1 MDNNKK
7 FELFRKRVPVL
18 EKWAYLE
25 TASTGLIPDFVYDGV
40 NRYHKERFLKGG
52 DSTWIFEDEN
62 VGTLGMMDRSKEALS
77 KLINCDKDEIAFGQ
91 SSTQM
96 FTMVTEGIN
105 YSENDNVVTVDYG
118 WIGNRFAWQKKEMQG
133 LEVRYV
139 NPVEGKISVSDIIA
153 KCDEDTRAVTVN
165 LVESNTGFLMDID
178 ELGEFCEKS
187 NILLFVDAV
196 QAVGA
201 LKVNVKK
208 SKIDFL
214 VGNDYKWMM
223 NFCGTGYAYISPK
236 VSELITNWGS
246 GWMSD
251 SDRFNTKKRRLELR
265 ADAGRFEIGYPQAD
279 GIYGMGLV
287 AANNVNMGLDD
298 IDEYV
303 RNLAEYF
310 RTNVAKLKEVRNSY
324 DFDYENRCQVS
335 SIKFSHDSKVT
346 NEGLEK
352 ANIFAHVGCED
363 ERKEREMRVSFHYYN
378 NKEDVDRLLNYIEVA
393 K

>member
-1 MDNNKK
+1 
-7 FELFRKRVPVL
+7 
-18 EKWAYLE
+18 
-25 TASTGLIPDFVYDGV
+25 
-40 NRYHKERFLKGG
+40 
-52 DSTWIFEDEN
+52 
-62 VGTLGMMDRSKEALS
+62 
-77 KLINCDKDEIAFGQ
+77 
-91 SSTQM
+91 
-96 FTMVTEGIN
+96 
-105 YSENDNVVTVDYG
+105 
-118 WIGNRFAWQKKEMQG
+118 
-133 LEVRYV
+133 
-139 NPVEGKISVSDIIA
+139 
-153 KCDEDTRAVTVN
+153 
-165 LVESNTGFLMDID
+165 MDID

-201 LKVNVKK
+201 LKVDVKK

-246 GWMSD
+246 DWMSD

-287 AANNVNMGLDD
+287 ATNNVNMGLDD

-335 SIKFSHDSKVT
+335 SIK
-346 NEGLEK
+346 
-352 ANIFAHVGCED
+352 
-363 ERKEREMRVSFHYYN
+363 
-378 NKEDVDRLLNYIEVA
+378 
-393 K
+393 